1 MKKIIS
7 AVVLFFMLSTQV
19 FAFENYFIFGLRLQE
34 NNYDIAKRIEDEFK
48 VKIPV
53 ISLIYDDFEK

>member
-7 AVVLFFMLSTQV
+7 AVILFFMLFAQV
-19 FAFENYFIFGLRLQE
+19 GAFENYFIFGLRLQE
-34 NNYDIAKRIEDEFK
+34 NDYDIAKRIEDKFK

>member
-1 MKKIIS
+1 MKKII
-7 AVVLFFMLSTQV
+7 AGVILFFIFSTQV

-34 NNYDIAKRIEDEFK
+34 NDYDIAKRIEDEFK

>member
-7 AVVLFFMLSTQV
+7 AVILFFMFSTQV

-34 NNYDIAKRIEDEFK
+34 NDYDIAKRIEDRFK
-48 VKIPV
+48 VKIPL